1 MRCRDSKTV
10 IYHTTDA
17 IHDIMGK
24 NELVEKGVRRIEW
37 ARTHMPVLAKIRDRM
52 VKEQIFEGL
61 KVAMALHTEA
71 KTAVLALTIQ
81 EAGAEVRLSSCNP
94 LSTDDSVAV
103 ALNEKYG
110 LETYAKKG
118 QNNKDYYASLNKVLD
133 MRPDYV
139 IDDGA
144 DLIFL
149 LHTKRK
155 ELLSKIKGANE
166 ETTTGVLRLRA
177 MAQQGALKFPVMSV
191 NDAYMKYL
199 FDNRYGTGQSTMDG
213 FMAATNL
220 VIAGKNFV
228 IAGYGWCGRGIAMR
242 AKGMGADVT
251 ICEVDPIRAIE
262 AKLDGFAVMPMRD
275 AVKNA
280 DILVS
285 ATGCKDVV
293 TTQDMKAMKNGCVL
307 ANSGHF
313 DNEISK
319 TDLMKLAKS
328 KKKVRDSVDE
338 YVLKN
343 GKRLYL
349 LADGRLVN
357 LAAGQGHPAEIM
369 DMSFAI
375 QALCLE
381 YLDFSAQTLEP
392 AVYDVPDH
400 LDDLVARLKLQT
412 AGIKIDKLSKEQQQ
426 YVRSW
431 KEGT

>member
-1 MRCRDSKTV
+1 MAK
-10 IYHTTDA
+10 
-17 IHDIMGK
+17 K
-24 NELVEKGVRRIEW
+24 ELVEKGVRRIEW
-37 ARTHMPVLAKIRDRM
+37 ARTHMKVLENIRERM
-52 VKEQIFEGL
+52 VKEQTFEGL
-61 KVAMALHTEA
+61 KVGMALHTEA

-81 EAGAEVRLSSCNP
+81 EAGAEVRLTSCNP

-110 LETYAKKG
+110 LTTYAKKG
-118 QNNKDYYASLNKVLD
+118 QNTKDYYQSLNKVLD
-133 MRPDYV
+133 MKPDYV

-155 ELLSKIKGANE
+155 ELLPKIKGANE
-166 ETTTGVLRLRA
+166 ETTTGVMRLRS

-220 VIAGKNFV
+220 VIAGKDFV
-228 IAGYGWCGRGIAMR
+228 VAGYGWGGRGIAMR

-251 ICEVDPIRAIE
+251 VCEVDPIRAIE
-262 AKLDGFAVMPMRD
+262 AKLDGYAVMPMSQ
-275 AVKNA
+275 AVRGA
-280 DILVS
+280 DIIVS

-293 TTQDMKAMKNGCVL
+293 TAKDINAMKDGCVL

-319 TDLMKLAKS
+319 SALLKLS
-328 KKKVRDSVDE
+328 KRHAQVRDSVE
-338 YVLKN
+338 EFELKD
-343 GKRLYL
+343 GRKVYL
-349 LADGRLVN
+349 LAEGRLVN
-357 LAAGQGHPAEIM
+357 LAAGQGHPVEIM

-392 AVYDVPDH
+392 EVYDVPDH
-400 LDDLVARLKLQT
+400 LDDQVARLKLQT
-412 AGIKIDKLSKEQQQ
+412 MGVKIDKLSKDQRT

-431 KEGT
+431 REGT

>member
-1 MRCRDSKTV
+1 MAK
-10 IYHTTDA
+10 
-17 IHDIMGK
+17 K
-24 NELVEKGVRRIEW
+24 ELVDKGVKRIEW
-37 ARTHMPVLAKIRDRM
+37 ARTHMKVLESIRERL
-52 VKEQIFEGL
+52 VREQAFEGL
-61 KVAMALHTEA
+61 KVGMALHTEA

-81 EAGAEVRLSSCNP
+81 EAGAEVRLTSCNP

-103 ALNEKYG
+103 ALNEEYG
-110 LETYAKKG
+110 LTTYAKKG
-118 QNNKDYYASLNKVLD
+118 QNNAEYYKSLNKVLD
-133 MRPDYV
+133 MGPDYV

-155 ELLSKIKGANE
+155 EMLPKVKGANE
-166 ETTTGVLRLRA
+166 ETTTGVMRLRA
-177 MAQQGALKFPVMSV
+177 MAQQGELKFPVMSV

-228 IAGYGWCGRGIAMR
+228 VAGYGWCGRGIAMR

-251 ICEVDPIRAIE
+251 VCEVDPVRAIE
-262 AKLDGFAVMPMRD
+262 AKLDGFAVMPMSR
-275 AVKNA
+275 AVRSA
-280 DILVS
+280 DIVIS

-293 TTQDMKAMKNGCVL
+293 TAEDIRAMKDGCVL

-319 TDLMKLAKS
+319 AALLKLAKKHS
-328 KKKVRDSVDE
+328 KVRDSVE
-338 YVLKN
+338 EFVLRD
-343 GKRLYL
+343 GRRVYL
-349 LADGRLVN
+349 LAEGRLVN
-357 LAAGQGHPAEIM
+357 LAAGQGHPVEIM

-392 AVYDVPDH
+392 DVYDVPDY
-400 LDDLVARLKLQT
+400 LDDRVARLKLQT
-412 AGIKIDKLSKEQQQ
+412 MGVKIDKLSKEQQA
-426 YVRSW
+426 YVRNW
-431 KEGT
+431 REGT

>member
-1 MRCRDSKTV
+1 MAK
-10 IYHTTDA
+10 
-17 IHDIMGK
+17 K
-24 NELVEKGVRRIEW
+24 ELVERGVKRIEW
-37 ARTHMPVLAKIRDRM
+37 ARTHMKVLAKIRERM
-52 VKEQIFEGL
+52 VKEQTFEGL
-61 KVAMALHTEA
+61 KVGMALHTEA
-71 KTAVLALTIQ
+71 KTAVLALTIK
-81 EAGAEVRLSSCNP
+81 EAGADVRLASCNP
-94 LSTDDSVAV
+94 LSTDDSVAT
-103 ALNEKYG
+103 ALNERYG
-110 LETYAKKG
+110 LPTYARRG
-118 QNNKDYYASLNKVLD
+118 QTNSEYYKALNKVLD
-133 MRPDYV
+133 IGPDYV

-155 ELLSKIKGANE
+155 DKLHNVKGANE
-166 ETTTGVLRLRA
+166 ETTTGVMRLRA
-177 MAQQGALKFPVMSV
+177 MAQQGELKFPVMSV

-213 FMAATNL
+213 IMTATNL

-228 IAGYGWCGRGIAMR
+228 VAGYGWCGRGIAMR

-251 ICEVDPIRAIE
+251 VCEVDPIRAIE
-262 AKLDGFAVMPMRD
+262 AKLDGFAVMPMEQAARG
-275 AVKNA
+275 A

-293 TTQDMKAMKNGCVL
+293 TSKVLRAMKDGCVL

-319 TDLMKLAKS
+319 VDLSKLARS
-328 KKKVRDSVDE
+328 HSKVRDSVDE
-338 YVLKN
+338 YVLKG
-343 GKRLYL
+343 GKKVYL
-349 LADGRLVN
+349 LAEGRLVN

-392 AVYDVPDH
+392 DVYDVPDH
-400 LDDLVARLKLQT
+400 LDDQVARLKLDSM
-412 AGIKIDKLSKEQQQ
+412 GIKIDRLSKGQQT

-431 KEGT
+431 REGT

>member
-1 MRCRDSKTV
+1 MRFAGSMAK
-10 IYHTTDA
+10 
-17 IHDIMGK
+17 K
-24 NELVEKGVRRIEW
+24 ELVEKGVRRIEW
-37 ARTHMPVLAKIRDRM
+37 ARTHMKVLENIRERM
-52 VKEQIFEGL
+52 VKEQTFEGL
-61 KVAMALHTEA
+61 KVGMALHTEA

-81 EAGAEVRLSSCNP
+81 EAGADVRLTSCNP

-110 LETYAKKG
+110 LTTYAKKG
-118 QNNKDYYASLNKVLD
+118 QNTKDYYQSLNKVLD
-133 MRPDYV
+133 MKPDYV

-155 ELLSKIKGANE
+155 ELLPKIKGANE
-166 ETTTGVLRLRA
+166 ETTTGVMRLRS

-220 VIAGKNFV
+220 VIAGKDFV
-228 IAGYGWCGRGIAMR
+228 VAGYGWCGRGIAMR

-251 ICEVDPIRAIE
+251 VCEVDPIRAIE
-262 AKLDGFAVMPMRD
+262 AKLDGYAVMPMSQ
-275 AVKNA
+275 AVRGA
-280 DILVS
+280 DIIVS

-293 TTQDMKAMKNGCVL
+293 TAKDINAMKDGCVL

-319 TDLMKLAKS
+319 SALLKLS
-328 KKKVRDSVDE
+328 KRHAQVRDSVE
-338 YVLKN
+338 EFELKD
-343 GKRLYL
+343 GRKVYL
-349 LADGRLVN
+349 LAEGRLVN
-357 LAAGQGHPAEIM
+357 LAAGQGHPVEIM

-392 AVYDVPDH
+392 EVYDVPDH
-400 LDDLVARLKLQT
+400 LDDQVARLKLQT
-412 AGIKIDKLSKEQQQ
+412 MGVKIDKLSKDQRT

-431 KEGT
+431 REGT

>member
-1 MRCRDSKTV
+1 M
-10 IYHTTDA
+10 A
-17 IHDIMGK
+17 K
-24 NELVEKGVRRIEW
+24 NALLEKGTNRIEW
-37 ARTHMPVLAKIRDRM
+37 ARTHMKVLGKIRERM
-52 VKEQIFEGL
+52 VKEKVFEGL
-61 KVAMALHTEA
+61 KVGMALHTEA

-81 EAGAEVRLSSCNP
+81 EAGAEVRLTSCNP
-94 LSTDDSVAV
+94 LSTDDSVAL
-103 ALNEKYG
+103 ALNEEYG

-118 QNNKDYYASLNKVLD
+118 QTTKDYYESLNKVLD
-133 MRPDYV
+133 IRPDYV
-139 IDDGA
+139 VDDGA

-149 LHTKRK
+149 LHTKRR
-155 ELLSKIKGANE
+155 ELLGKVKGANE
-166 ETTTGVLRLRA
+166 ETTTGIMRLRA
-177 MAQQGALKFPVMSV
+177 MAQDGQLRFPVMSV

-213 FMAATNL
+213 FMTSTNL

-228 IAGYGWCGRGIAMR
+228 VAGYGWCGRGIAMR

-251 ICEVDPIRAIE
+251 VTEVDPIRAIE
-262 AKLDGFAVMPMRD
+262 ARHDGFAVKPMVE
-275 AVKNA
+275 AAKEA
-280 DILVS
+280 DIIVS

-293 TTQDMKAMKNGCVL
+293 TASDLKVMKDGCVL

-319 TDLMKLAKS
+319 EALRKMSTKHRR
-328 KKKVRDSVDE
+328 VRESVE
-338 YVLKN
+338 EFALKN
-343 GKRLYL
+343 GRKVYL

-357 LAAGQGHPAEIM
+357 LAAGQGHPVEIM

-381 YLDFSAQTLEP
+381 YLDFSGQTLEP
-392 AVYDVPDH
+392 DVYDVPDH
-400 LDDLVARLKLQT
+400 LDDLVARLKLET
-412 AGIKIDKLSKEQQQ
+412 MGIRIDRLTKEQQT

>member
-1 MRCRDSKTV
+1 M
-10 IYHTTDA
+10 A
-17 IHDIMGK
+17 K
-24 NELVEKGVRRIEW
+24 NELLRKGINRIEW
-37 ARTHMPVLAKIRDRM
+37 AKTHMKVLAKIRDRM
-52 VKEQIFEGL
+52 VKERIFEGL
-61 KVAMALHTEA
+61 KVGMALHTEA

-81 EAGAEVRLSSCNP
+81 EAGAEVRLTSCNP
-94 LSTDDSVAV
+94 LSTDDSVAL
-103 ALNEKYG
+103 ALNKEYG

-118 QNNKDYYASLNKVLD
+118 QTTKQYYESLNRVLD

-155 ELLSKIKGANE
+155 EMLSKVKGANE
-166 ETTTGVLRLRA
+166 ETTTGIMRLRS
-177 MAQQGALKFPVMSV
+177 MAQEGALRFPVMSV

-213 FMAATNL
+213 IMTSTNL

-228 IAGYGWCGRGIAMR
+228 VAGYGWCGRGIAMR

-251 ICEVDPIRAIE
+251 VCEVDPIRAIE
-262 AKLDGFAVMPMRD
+262 AKLDGFAVMPMTEAAKR
-275 AVKNA
+275 A
-280 DILVS
+280 DIIVS

-293 TTQDMKAMKNGCVL
+293 TASDIKVMKDGCLL

-319 TDLMKLAKS
+319 EALAKVS
-328 KKKVRDSVDE
+328 TKQKSVRESVDE
-338 YVLKN
+338 YTLKN
-343 GKRLYL
+343 GRKVYL

-357 LAAGQGHPAEIM
+357 LAAGQGHPVEIM

-392 AVYDVPDH
+392 DVYDVPDY
-400 LDDLVARLKLQT
+400 LDEMVAKIKLET
-412 AGIKIDKLSKEQQQ
+412 MGVKIDKLSKEQLS

>member
-1 MRCRDSKTV
+1 M
-10 IYHTTDA
+10 A
-17 IHDIMGK
+17 K
-24 NELVEKGVRRIEW
+24 NELLEKGINRIEW
-37 ARTHMPVLAKIRDRM
+37 ARTHMKVLGKIRERM
-52 VKEQIFEGL
+52 VKEKVFEGL
-61 KVAMALHTEA
+61 KVGMALHTEA
-71 KTAVLALTIQ
+71 KTGVLALTIQ
-81 EAGAEVRLSSCNP
+81 EAGAEVRLTSCNP
-94 LSTDDSVAV
+94 LSTDDSVAL
-103 ALNEKYG
+103 ALNKEYG

-118 QNNKDYYASLNKVLD
+118 QTTKEYYDSLNKVLD
-133 MRPDYV
+133 MKPEYV

-155 ELLSKIKGANE
+155 ELLHKVKGANE
-166 ETTTGVLRLRA
+166 ETTTGIMRLRS
-177 MAQQGALKFPVMSV
+177 MAQEGQLKFPVMSV

-213 FMAATNL
+213 IMTSTNL

-228 IAGYGWCGRGIAMR
+228 VAGYGWCGRGIAMR

-251 ICEVDPIRAIE
+251 VCEVEPIRAIE
-262 AKLDGFAVMPMRD
+262 AKLDGFAVMQMSE
-275 AVKNA
+275 AAKNA
-280 DILVS
+280 DMIVS

-293 TTQDMKAMKNGCVL
+293 TASDLKVMKDGCLL

-319 TDLMKLAKS
+319 ASL
-328 KKKVRDSVDE
+328 KKMSTKHKIVRESVEE
-338 YVLKN
+338 YTLKN
-343 GKRLYL
+343 GRRVYL

-357 LAAGQGHPAEIM
+357 LAAGQGHPVEIM

-392 AVYDVPDH
+392 DVYDVPDH
-400 LDDLVARLKLQT
+400 LDDMVAKIKLET
-412 AGIKIDKLSKEQQQ
+412 MGIKIDKLSKEQQS

-431 KEGT
+431 REGT

>member
-1 MRCRDSKTV
+1 M
-10 IYHTTDA
+10 A
-17 IHDIMGK
+17 K
-24 NELVEKGVRRIEW
+24 NELLQRGINRIEW
-37 ARTHMPVLAKIRDRM
+37 ARTHMKVLGRIRERM
-52 VKEQIFEGL
+52 VKEKVFEGM
-61 KVAMALHTEA
+61 KVGMALHTEA
-71 KTAVLALTIQ
+71 KTAVLALAIQ
-81 EAGAEVRLSSCNP
+81 EAGAEVRLTSCNP
-94 LSTDDSVAV
+94 LSTDDSVAM
-103 ALNEKYG
+103 ALNKEYG
-110 LETYAKKG
+110 LETYAKRG
-118 QNNKDYYASLNKVLD
+118 QTTKDYYDSLNKVLD
-133 MRPDYV
+133 VKPDYV

-155 ELLSKIKGANE
+155 ELLSRVKGANE
-166 ETTTGVLRLRA
+166 ETTTGIMRLRA
-177 MAQQGALKFPVMSV
+177 MAQDGALRFPVMSV

-213 FMAATNL
+213 LMSSTNL

-228 IAGYGWCGRGIAMR
+228 VAGYGWCGRGIAMR

-251 ICEVDPIRAIE
+251 VCEVDPIRAIE
-262 AKLDGFAVMPMRD
+262 AKLDGYAVMQMGEAAKR
-275 AVKNA
+275 A
-280 DILVS
+280 DIIVS

-293 TTQDMKAMKNGCVL
+293 TASDIKVMKDGCVL

-319 TDLMKLAKS
+319 EALTKLSTKHRI
-328 KKKVRDSVDE
+328 VRESVE
-338 YVLKN
+338 EFKLKN
-343 GKRLYL
+343 GRKVYL

-357 LAAGQGHPAEIM
+357 LAAGQGHPVEIM

-392 AVYDVPDH
+392 DVYDVPDH
-400 LDDLVARLKLQT
+400 LDEMVAKLKLET
-412 AGIKIDKLSKEQQQ
+412 MGVKIDKLSKQQES

-431 KEGT
+431 REGT